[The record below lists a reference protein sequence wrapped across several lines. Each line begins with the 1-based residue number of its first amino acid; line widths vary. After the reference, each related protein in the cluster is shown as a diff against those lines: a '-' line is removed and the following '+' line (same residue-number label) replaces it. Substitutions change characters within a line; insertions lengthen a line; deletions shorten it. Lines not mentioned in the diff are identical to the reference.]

1 MGVDLAGRHTTAR
14 RARTAAHD
22 TGDPTTVAPP
32 QGQMHPGRQLAVLAG
47 IFVVLYALVFFSGAS
62 GSFTDRLHPKLGL
75 DLIGGTRVTMI
86 AQTAGG
92 QAPQAEQLER
102 ARQIIENRVNGR
114 GVSEAE
120 VVTEGNENI
129 VVSVPGQ
136 NADLSS
142 IGAAAELRF
151 RKVINRVTDASAA
164 AAANPSPGPSG
175 SATPGP
181 SGSATPGPSGSAT
194 PQAGASPA
202 ATGTPA
208 PQASGAGGGAA
219 VAPAQSAAPTAS
231 PSAGPA
237 PSTSPGAGSEDPSTK
252 TPEQLRADAE
262 RKVGPAAWQA
272 ASALT
277 APAELGA
284 DPTATQ
290 TYEAFGTLLPE
301 EVAALPPAMQF
312 NVPTI
317 GCQQLNQRPPGS
329 VVDPGQQA
337 VACDDTTKYFM
348 DVAKVLGTDVS
359 EANSVINPQNNERTV
374 SVEWKSSGQS
384 KWTALTKEAYDNAG
398 EPKCQPTA
406 VDENGRCLIGI
417 VLDNRV
423 VSAPA
428 VNQVQPGGT
437 EITGQFT
444 KAAADELASN
454 LRYGAL
460 PVTFRQGESQNV
472 SATLGTEQL
481 RAGLIAAGI
490 GMLLVMVYAFF
501 YYRLLGTVIFLSLI
515 LSGLLVF
522 GALVVLGRQI
532 GFTLTLAGIAGFIVS
547 LGVAADS
554 FVIYFERLKDEIR
567 EGRSPRSA
575 VPRAW
580 ARARRT
586 IISAN
591 TISLLSAVILYLVS
605 VGSVKGF
612 AFALGL
618 ATVLDLV
625 VVFLFR
631 HPIMT
636 MFANTRAF
644 LSPRV
649 SGLGRVLQ
657 RDDGAAAPPSRSG
670 RVKEA

>member
-1 MGVDLAGRHTTAR
+1 
-14 RARTAAHD
+14 
-22 TGDPTTVAPP
+22 
-32 QGQMHPGRQLAVLAG
+32 
-47 IFVVLYALVFFSGAS
+47 
-62 GSFTDRLHPKLGL
+62 
-75 DLIGGTRVTMI
+75 
-86 AQTAGG
+86 
-92 QAPQAEQLER
+92 
-102 ARQIIENRVNGR
+102 
-114 GVSEAE
+114 
-120 VVTEGNENI
+120 
-129 VVSVPGQ
+129 
-136 NADLSS
+136 
-142 IGAAAELRF
+142 
-151 RKVINRVTDASAA
+151 
-164 AAANPSPGPSG
+164 
-175 SATPGP
+175 
-181 SGSATPGPSGSAT
+181 
-194 PQAGASPA
+194 
-202 ATGTPA
+202 
-208 PQASGAGGGAA
+208 
-219 VAPAQSAAPTAS
+219 
-231 PSAGPA
+231 
-237 PSTSPGAGSEDPSTK
+237 
-252 TPEQLRADAE
+252 
-262 RKVGPAAWQA
+262 
-272 ASALT
+272 
-277 APAELGA
+277 
-284 DPTATQ
+284 
-290 TYEAFGTLLPE
+290 
-301 EVAALPPAMQF
+301 
-312 NVPTI
+312 
-317 GCQQLNQRPPGS
+317 
-329 VVDPGQQA
+329 
-337 VACDDTTKYFM
+337 
-348 DVAKVLGTDVS
+348 
-359 EANSVINPQNNERTV
+359 
-374 SVEWKSSGQS
+374 
-384 KWTALTKEAYDNAG
+384 
-398 EPKCQPTA
+398 
-406 VDENGRCLIGI
+406 VDENGRCRIGI
-417 VLDNRV
+417 VLDNLV

-428 VNQVQPGGT
+428 VIAVQTSGT
-437 EITGQFT
+437 EITGSFT
-444 KAAADELASN
+444 KASADELASN

-460 PVTFRQGESQNV
+460 PLTFSQGEALNV

-490 GMLLVMVYAFF
+490 GMLLVMIYAFF

-631 HPIMT
+631 HPIMA

-657 RDDGAAAPPSRSG
+657 REGGSAPTTGRSG
-670 RVKEA
+670 RAKEA